1 MTSSILALV
10 VMLASAVPIAVI
22 LGLFSIVGLWMMG
35 IPPIAALQSSLESL
49 DSFSLMAVPFYVLAG
64 NIMRAGGISDRLVD
78 FANAIVGWF
87 RGGLGAAVVLTC
99 MFFATISGS
108 SSATTAAVGG
118 ITVPAMVKK
127 RYPKNF
133 SAATVA
139 AAGELGAIIPPS
151 LPMIVYALVMGISAS
166 DLFIAGI
173 VPGILIG
180 LSLMA
185 VVIVTARVKKFDEIQ
200 NLTFGE
206 WRGNLWYASKRAVP
220 AMVIPI
226 IILGGIYSGSF
237 TPTEAAVVATVAG
250 FLISTLVFRQMGMA
264 EIIET
269 FRRSALTSA
278 GLLLIVAS
286 ASAFGFFLTINMVP
300 QTVGNWITSISD
312 NPVMFLLI
320 VNLVLF
326 ATGMFMETLAAI
338 IVIGPI
344 LAPVAQNYGIDP
356 VHFGLIMIANLATGM
371 VTPPVGVNL
380 FVACETAGLRVD
392 QIIRPL
398 LLFLA
403 TLIFDVF
410 LITYVPALSQIF
422 H

>member
-1 MTSSILALV
+1 MTSAILVLTG
-10 VMLASAVPIAVI
+10 MLASAVPIAVI
-22 LGLFSIVGLWMMG
+22 LGLFSIIGLWMMD

-64 NIMRAGGISDRLVD
+64 NIMRAGGISDRLVSL
-78 FANAIVGWF
+78 ANALVGWF

-118 ITVPAMVKK
+118 ITIPAMVKK

-151 LPMIVYALVMGISAS
+151 LPMIVYALVMGVSAT

-173 VPGILIG
+173 IPGILIG
-180 LSLMA
+180 VSLML
-185 VVIVTARVKKFDEIQ
+185 VVIVTSRIKGFDEVPVQ
-200 NLTFGE
+200 SGSEWAANLMS
-206 WRGNLWYASKRAVP
+206 ASKRAAP
-220 AMVIPI
+220 ALVIPV
-226 IILGGIYSGSF
+226 IILGGIYSGIF
-237 TPTEAAVVATVAG
+237 TPTEAAVVASIAG
-250 FLISTLVFRQMGMA
+250 FVISTLVFKQMSFA
-264 EIIET
+264 ATVDT
-269 FRRSALTSA
+269 FKRSALTSA

-286 ASAFGFFLTINMVP
+286 ASAFGFFLTINMIP
-300 QTVGNWITSISD
+300 QTIGGWITAISD
-312 NPVMFLLI
+312 DPIVFLLI
-320 VNLVLF
+320 VNVVLF

-338 IVIGPI
+338 IVLGPI
-344 LAPVAQNYGIDP
+344 LAPVAQNFGIDP

-380 FVACETAGLRVD
+380 FVACEVAGLRID

-398 LLFLA
+398 LLFLG
-403 TLIFDVF
+403 TLVFDVL
-410 LITYVPALSQIF
+410 LITYLPLL

>member
-1 MTSSILALV
+1 
-10 VMLASAVPIAVI
+10 
-22 LGLFSIVGLWMMG
+22 
-35 IPPIAALQSSLESL
+35 
-49 DSFSLMAVPFYVLAG
+49 
-64 NIMRAGGISDRLVD
+64 
-78 FANAIVGWF
+78 
-87 RGGLGAAVVLTC
+87 
-99 MFFATISGS
+99 
-108 SSATTAAVGG
+108 
-118 ITVPAMVKK
+118 
-127 RYPKNF
+127 
-133 SAATVA
+133 
-139 AAGELGAIIPPS
+139 
-151 LPMIVYALVMGISAS
+151 
-166 DLFIAGI
+166 
-173 VPGILIG
+173 
-180 LSLMA
+180 
-185 VVIVTARVKKFDEIQ
+185 
-200 NLTFGE
+200 
-206 WRGNLWYASKRAVP
+206 
-220 AMVIPI
+220 
-226 IILGGIYSGSF
+226 
-237 TPTEAAVVATVAG
+237 
-250 FLISTLVFRQMGMA
+250 
-264 EIIET
+264 
-269 FRRSALTSA
+269 
-278 GLLLIVAS
+278 
-286 ASAFGFFLTINMVP
+286 MVP

-344 LAPVAQNYGIDP
+344 LAPAAQNYGIDP

>member
-1 MTSSILALV
+1 MTSAILVLIG
-10 VMLASAVPIAVI
+10 MLASAVPIAVI
-22 LGLFSIVGLWMMG
+22 LGLFSIVGLWMMD
-35 IPPIAALQSSLESL
+35 IPPVAALQSSLESL

-64 NIMRAGGISDRLVD
+64 NIMRAGGISDRLVSL
-78 FANAIVGWF
+78 ANALVGWF

-118 ITVPAMVKK
+118 ITIPAMVKK
-127 RYPKNF
+127 RYPNNF

-151 LPMIVYALVMGISAS
+151 LPMIVYALVMGVSAA

-173 VPGILIG
+173 IPGILIG
-180 LSLMA
+180 ASLML
-185 VVIVTARVKKFDEIQ
+185 VVIVTSRLKGFDEVPLQ
-200 NLTFGE
+200 SGSEWAANLMS
-206 WRGNLWYASKRAVP
+206 ASKRAAP
-220 AMVIPI
+220 AMVIPV

-237 TPTEAAVVATVAG
+237 TPTEAAVVASIAG
-250 FLISTLVFRQMGMA
+250 FVISTLVFRQMSFA
-264 EIIET
+264 SAVDT
-269 FRRSALTSA
+269 FKRSALTSA

-286 ASAFGFFLTINMVP
+286 ASAFGFFLTINMIP
-300 QTVGNWITSISD
+300 QTIGGWITAISD
-312 NPVMFLLI
+312 DPIAFLLI
-320 VNLVLF
+320 VNCVLF

-338 IVIGPI
+338 IVLGPI
-344 LAPVAQNYGIDP
+344 LAPVAQSFGIDP

-380 FVACETAGLRVD
+380 FVACEVAGLRID

-398 LLFLA
+398 LLFLG
-403 TLIFDVF
+403 TLIFDVL
-410 LITYVPALSQIF
+410 LITYLPLL

>member
-1 MTSSILALV
+1 
-10 VMLASAVPIAVI
+10 
-22 LGLFSIVGLWMMG
+22 
-35 IPPIAALQSSLESL
+35 
-49 DSFSLMAVPFYVLAG
+49 
-64 NIMRAGGISDRLVD
+64 
-78 FANAIVGWF
+78 
-87 RGGLGAAVVLTC
+87 
-99 MFFATISGS
+99 
-108 SSATTAAVGG
+108 
-118 ITVPAMVKK
+118 
-127 RYPKNF
+127 
-133 SAATVA
+133 
-139 AAGELGAIIPPS
+139 
-151 LPMIVYALVMGISAS
+151 
-166 DLFIAGI
+166 
-173 VPGILIG
+173 
-180 LSLMA
+180 
-185 VVIVTARVKKFDEIQ
+185 
-200 NLTFGE
+200 
-206 WRGNLWYASKRAVP
+206 
-220 AMVIPI
+220 
-226 IILGGIYSGSF
+226 
-237 TPTEAAVVATVAG
+237 
-250 FLISTLVFRQMGMA
+250 VFRQMGMA

-300 QTVGNWITSISD
+300 QTVGNWITNISD

>member
-200 NLTFGE
+200 TLTFGE

-300 QTVGNWITSISD
+300 QTVGNWITNISD